1 MNFFAVLSSV
11 LAVLLCLFVASCI
24 ICVCYERV
32 KCGKKRN
39 AHHQD
44 DIYSISG
51 RVQGEEQQHS
61 SQDAYLSIDHINI
74 SNQLNKPNYDDAP
87 PSYEEA
93 MRIAVAASLSSSSS
107 EVPTV
112 VVVPKTTN

>member
-1 MNFFAVLSSV
+1 MYSYQQSGMHPSEFR
-11 LAVLLCLFVASCI
+11 CDPKI
-24 ICVCYERV
+24 Q
-32 KCGKKRN
+32 

>member
-1 MNFFAVLSSV
+1 MSALIVGITAGAVYVGCV
-11 LAVLLCLFVASCI
+11 LCCTGISRCR
-24 ICVCYERV
+24 ERR
-32 KCGKKRN
+32 K